1 MAGSPIF
8 HGKTCGI
15 FFMAGVIMM
24 GISSVKWVGL
34 EWVGYMLS
42 SSMVGVG
49 DACLVSY
56 GACFQVVGRIAVLRS
71 V

>member
-1 MAGSPIF
+1 
-8 HGKTCGI
+8 
-15 FFMAGVIMM
+15 
-24 GISSVKWVGL
+24 
-34 EWVGYMLS
+34 MLS

-56 GACFQVVGRIAVLRS
+56 GVWFQVVGRIAVLRS